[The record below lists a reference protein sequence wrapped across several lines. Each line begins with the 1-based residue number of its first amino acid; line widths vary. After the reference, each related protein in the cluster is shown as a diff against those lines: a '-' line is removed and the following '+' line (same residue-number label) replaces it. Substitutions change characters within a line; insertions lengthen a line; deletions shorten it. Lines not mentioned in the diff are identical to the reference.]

1 MDMIKILNVVDEVK
15 SRLSEIGLGH
25 FGVDVITAG
34 DNDKTPTLVVTY
46 KEGIF
51 GKQMGYLDRYWST
64 DLFMMWFEGRKNY
77 LKLSP
82 GEQAAIKVHPQQWE
96 KEYISKWKEYWKEAR
111 LLTIC

>member
-15 SRLSEIGLGH
+15 VRLSEMGLGN

-46 KEGIF
+46 GEGIF

-77 LKLSP
+77 LKLTS
-82 GEQAAIKVHPQQWE
+82 EEKASIKIHPQQWE
-96 KEYISKWKEYWKEAR
+96 KEYIVNNFLK
-111 LLTIC
+111 